1 VEASDVKPW
10 RKVIAK
16 AAETALVDSGLTIF
30 DEPVMVSAVF
40 VFPKPK
46 SVKRVWPSV
55 MPDLDK
61 LARAVGDALSVDSKL
76 ILVDDSRIVHWNIWK
91 RYGDQPGVH
100 VTLMPVDVDPEIIL
114 LGV

>member
-1 VEASDVKPW
+1 MMHRSKLQFFVAGLPKPQGSKRFVGNGRFVEASDVKPW

-46 SVKRVWPSV
+46 TVKRLFPAVA
-55 MPDLDK
+55 PDL
-61 LARAVGDALSVDSKL
+61 
-76 ILVDDSRIVHWNIWK
+76 
-91 RYGDQPGVH
+91 
-100 VTLMPVDVDPEIIL
+100 
-114 LGV
+114 